1 MRYADAPA
9 GAVTTAALFDTAN
22 FPIDQPDSAGY
33 ERLVGSARTGLAEH
47 NCVVIDGMVRS
58 STLVAMCCEAVA
70 QAPAATC
77 TEAWLNPYFSTPPR
91 DCPADHP
98 LRRLALRRHG
108 MIRADRFD
116 TGGTIR
122 AVFENS
128 DLTRFVAAC
137 LGYETLHAWR
147 DPYGCVNVNVQQPGR
162 DFSWH
167 FDHNDFT
174 VSILLQAPDDGGV
187 FEYAPDIRTAE
198 DENYD
203 EVRKVLDGDRSRVR
217 TLELSPGNLQLFRGG
232 NTLHRVT
239 APRGGTD
246 RLCLLL
252 SYVEDPDHMTSPEY
266 ARRLWGEVH
275 PMQAQAAAAA

>member
-1 MRYADAPA
+1 MDGQGAHPHRPVSRRRARSRQEPAMRYADAPA

-22 FPIDQPDSAGY
+22 FPIDQPDSASY

-58 STLVAMCCEAVA
+58 STLAAMCCEAVA

-137 LGYETLHAWR
+137 LGYAPGVRPCGGGRHHGGGRRAWR
-147 DPYGCVNVNVQQPGR
+147 CCSRAGR
-162 DFSWH
+162 SAGRATSRARGRRCWCSA
-167 FDHNDFT
+167 T
-174 VSILLQAPDDGGV
+174 SSARASGRRSRCGWW
-187 FEYAPDIRTAE
+187 RTA
-198 DENYD
+198 
-203 EVRKVLDGDRSRVR
+203 
-217 TLELSPGNLQLFRGG
+217 
-232 NTLHRVT
+232 
-239 APRGGTD
+239 
-246 RLCLLL
+246 
-252 SYVEDPDHMTSPEY
+252 
-266 ARRLWGEVH
+266 
-275 PMQAQAAAAA
+275 